1 MKAQLVMQL
10 EPREKGHSAV
20 LKAKQNGKVPGVLYS
35 FDGGSTPV
43 AVPLAILRGAI
54 AQGGEHHPF
63 MAEFQGQA
71 IPVVIR
77 GIQRD
82 IFTNLPTHFDL
93 MPIATDQKIFVTLPI
108 RFHGEKEL
116 NSRGLHM
123 HVELHEVTLHGKASD
138 LPDAITLEVGQL
150 KPGATIAVGDLKLPA
165 TVTAQEKPGVAIVH
179 VAHSRIREETETT
192 P

>member
-20 LKAKQNGKVPGVLYS
+20 LKAKQNGKVPGVLYG
-35 FDGGSTPV
+35 FDGSSTPV
-43 AVPLAILRGAI
+43 AVPLALLRGAI

-63 MAEFQGQA
+63 MAEFDGKSV
-71 IPVVIR
+71 PVVIR

-82 IFTNLPTHFDL
+82 LYTNLPTHFDL
-93 MPIATDQKIFVTLPI
+93 MPVAPDHKLTVTLPI

-123 HVELHEVTLHGKASD
+123 HVELHEVTLHGRASD
-138 LPDAITLEVGQL
+138 LPEGITLAVGQL
-150 KPGATIAVGDLKLPA
+150 KPGATIAVGDLALPPGV
-165 TVTAQEKPGVAIVH
+165 TVHEKPGVAIVH
-179 VAHSRIREETETT
+179 VAHSRVHQEETTV
-192 P
+192 